1 MRAST
6 LLFGVLCAG
15 LIMACGSDER
25 PAEPTPAPAAGP
37 EPYKVGDKIEPLTL
51 NDQRDNEHSI
61 DASIRLVIFSRTKDG
76 SDVVKRAL
84 RGWNDN
90 SLAEHDI
97 VNVGDIHTIPSAI
110 RRGFVIPAMRK
121 GSSPILL
128 DQDGGPTSR
137 FPSETDAATVIFVD
151 EFQIERLLFSSS
163 FMEVRKHVEAVAEAK
178 ADEEEPSGKSIPP
191 DGGALD

>member
-1 MRAST
+1 MRASRV
-6 LLFGVLCAG
+6 LIGVLFAG
-15 LIMACGSDER
+15 LTLACGSDER
-25 PAEPTPAPAAGP
+25 PAEPAVAPAVGP
-37 EPYKVGDKIEPLTL
+37 ELYKVGDEIEPLTL
-51 NDQRDNEHSI
+51 NDQHGNEHSV

-76 SDVVKRAL
+76 SDVVKGAL
-84 RGWNDN
+84 RGWNDD

-128 DQDGGPTSR
+128 DQEGDLTSR
-137 FPSETDAATVIFVD
+137 FPAEEGAATLIFVD
-151 EFQIERLLFSSS
+151 DLRIERLLFTTS
-163 FMEVRKHVEAVAEAK
+163 FLEARKHVEAVAEAK
-178 ADEEEPSGKSIPP
+178 TSEEEPSQKSIPP